1 MSFDWPQFSTPVTL
15 PDGRS
20 FTATFDSYDQRHEE
34 CYYRVTLGEGE
45 SASAFIAQ
53 VGTEWAGD
61 DWSTPEF
68 TAQLLDGIRR
78 VAATGRSNT
87 SYEGTGR

>member
-1 MSFDWPQFSTPVTL
+1 MPFEWPNFTTPVAL
-15 PDGRS
+15 PDGGS
-20 FTATFDSYDQRHEE
+20 FSATFDSYDQRNEE
-34 CYYRVTLGEGE
+34 CYYRVTLDADEAG
-45 SASAFIAQ
+45 ASFMAQ

-68 TAQLLDGIRR
+68 AARLLDEIGR

-87 SYEGTGR
+87 SYPGQGR